1 MNDVRQ
7 MIGLTLLIGQDDGKT
22 GAFSP
27 SGRADRMTFLQDCTP
42 TMAMVRASVIV
53 RGVDGRE
60 PEREIG
66 AYGGNAGIICLK
78 HRVSVATT
86 CHRLQD
92 RQRHGA
98 SEAPSSIFGQSP
110 NHVEVATGWTVS
122 GRRTPH
128 RCRCDRDLARGCHVA
143 HEKAP
148 GRSEL
153 IPVDELFTHP
163 VDHPTAGRVD
173 ASQTVH
179 DGAPRHFVTVLPCP
193 QEKPVWHV
201 YFWKVIEVR
210 TQHLELAFA
219 NRDSRSR
226 LIVSIVNHA
235 RLVFQRSRFSTI
247 R

>member
-1 MNDVRQ
+1 
-7 MIGLTLLIGQDDGKT
+7 MIGLTLLIGQADGKT
-22 GAFSP
+22 GAFSL
-27 SGRADRMTFLQDCTP
+27 SGRADRMTFLQDGTP
-42 TMAMVRASVIV
+42 TMSMLRALVIV

-86 CHRLQD
+86 GHRLQD

-110 NHVEVATGWTVS
+110 NHVEVATGWMVS

-153 IPVDELFTHP
+153 IPVEKLFTHP
-163 VDHPTAGRVD
+163 VDHPTAGRLD

-179 DGAPRHFVTVLPCP
+179 DRAPRLFVTILPCP
-193 QEKPVWHV
+193 QEKPVRHI

-210 TQHLELAFA
+210 TQHLELAHA
-219 NRDSRSR
+219 NRDLRSR
-226 LIVSIVNHA
+226 LIVSIVNHI
-235 RLVFQRSRFSTI
+235 RLVFRR
-247 R
+247 